1 MCRNGGGGMTVFYP
15 YRFKLPYE
23 SVDALSLIKVAGGCN
38 FVGYYVYHGGGS
50 NPKGKQIPYLN
61 ENVTPKISYDYQA
74 PIGGEFG
81 QTRASYHRLKRQHL
95 FYQRYQDRLS
105 KMRTILAH
113 EPETFHPEDVETLR
127 FAIREHHQSGFLFI
141 NNFQDHVKTQKQNDF
156 SITLKWDNHKL
167 RIPETGGS
175 LSINENENAILP
187 FYFSMEGITLQYAT
201 TQLITDLEY
210 ENERYYFFL
219 YAKGLEW

>member
-1 MCRNGGGGMTVFYP
+1 MTVFYP

-167 RIPETGGS
+167 RIPETGGVYPS
-175 LSINENENAILP
+175 TKMKML
-187 FYFSMEGITLQYAT
+187 FYLFIFRWRELRFNMLRHS
-201 TQLITDLEY
+201 
-210 ENERYYFFL
+210 
-219 YAKGLEW
+219 